1 MSNWTPRTGTIDLS
15 STREITLT
23 GPISNI
29 FSIELYSADL
39 SGATTVNVKESVGGT
54 YFDDARESG
63 TAISGTLS
71 ASAALVFT
79 IAGKHKNSY
88 KFEFDGAT
96 TGSVSYTIN
105 R

>member
-1 MSNWTPRTGTIDLS
+1 MRTGTIDLS
-15 STREITLT
+15 STREIELT
-23 GPISNI
+23 AGLSNI

-54 YFDDARESG
+54 NFDDAKESG
-63 TAISGTLS
+63 TAITGTLS

-79 IAGKHKNSY
+79 IAGKNKNTY

-96 TGSVSYTIN
+96 TGNVTYIIN